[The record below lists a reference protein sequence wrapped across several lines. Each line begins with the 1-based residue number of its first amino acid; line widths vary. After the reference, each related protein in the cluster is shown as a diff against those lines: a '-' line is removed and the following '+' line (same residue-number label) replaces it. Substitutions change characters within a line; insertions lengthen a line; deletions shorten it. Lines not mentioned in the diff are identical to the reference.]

1 MLAFGKFRVICFLL
15 TIVLTFAFAL
25 LSTIKSSR
33 FQNNI

>member
-15 TIVLTFAFAL
+15 TIVLRFVFAL
-25 LSTIKSSR
+25 LPANKSSR